1 MWKKDG
7 GPPPPLKDL
16 GIMLLG
22 GVFPQRYDWLPG
34 LFLYFLIGMG
44 AWVRPCHRAL
54 CVFCWGVVVWSGH
67 CVCGLCGP
75 A

>member
-1 MWKKDG
+1 VYYIEGRLWEKDG
-7 GPPPPLKDL
+7 VPPPLKDA

-22 GVFPQRYDWLPG
+22 GIFPADTDWLPG

-44 AWVRPCHRAL
+44 M
-54 CVFCWGVVVWSGH
+54 CVFVCVCCWGRSRWLVGS
-67 CVCGLCGP
+67 